1 MTFLKRIFDTKK
13 VQEVTATAKDMAE
26 DAKKAASDLASKA
39 NEDLDISG
47 KFEDVK
53 DMAEDLVEDAKEQ
66 INKVDDKF
74 EISEKFSEAKDK
86 VSDMA
91 EKAGDKIESV
101 LDDKIS
107 FDTFL
112 KTEIKIGEVVAAE
125 EIEKSDKLLKLTVS
139 FGQGDERQIISGIK
153 KSYTPEDIKGKKAVF
168 VTNLEP
174 RKIMGLES
182 NGMILGVSNG
192 DTFSI
197 LSPEKDEITAG
208 TQAS

>member
-1 MTFLKRIFDTKK
+1 MSFLKRIFDTKK
-13 VQEVTATAKDMAE
+13 VKEATAAVKGMASDAKDMAG
-26 DAKKAASDLASKA
+26 DLANKA
-39 NEDLDISG
+39 DKSMDISG

-53 DMAEDLVEDAKEQ
+53 KAAGDLVDDAKEQ
-66 INKVDDKF
+66 IDKIDDKF
-74 EISEKFSEAKDK
+74 EISEKFEDAKDA

-91 EKAGDKIESV
+91 EKAGDKIESI

-112 KTEIKIGEVVAAE
+112 KTEIKVGEVIDAE
-125 EIEKSDKLLKLTVS
+125 EIKKSDKLLKLTVS
-139 FGQGDERQIISGIK
+139 FGDGDERQIISGIK
-153 KSYTPEDIKGKKAVF
+153 KSYSVEEIKGKKAVF

-182 NGMILGVSNG
+182 DGMILGVSNG

-197 LSPEKDEITAG
+197 LSPEKSEIVAG